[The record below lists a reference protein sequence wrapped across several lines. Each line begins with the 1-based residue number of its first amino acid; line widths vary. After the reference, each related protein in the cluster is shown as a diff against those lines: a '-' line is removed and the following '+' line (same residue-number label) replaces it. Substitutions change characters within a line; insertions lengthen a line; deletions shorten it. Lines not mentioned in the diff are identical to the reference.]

1 MFTAIEHFEKIWSR
15 EMKISQSVMD
25 ALTDE
30 SLDQAVADDHRT
42 LGQMAW
48 HIVTTIP
55 ELAAMLDL
63 SVQGPDLNA
72 PIPGRAAEIK
82 QAYKLVSESLLDT
95 IKAGWDDAA
104 LQHEDDLWGER
115 WKRGD
120 TLHILVGHEIHH
132 RGQMTV
138 LMRQAGL
145 KVPNIYGPA
154 KEAWEQYGTPP
165 PER

>member
-1 MFTAIEHFEKIWSR
+1 MFTAIEHFEKTWSQ
-15 EMKISQSVMD
+15 EMKFSQNVLD

-30 SLDQAVADDHRT
+30 SLNQAVADDHRT

-55 ELAAMLDL
+55 QMATMLDL
-63 SVQGPDLNA
+63 NLEGPDHKT
-72 PIPGRAAEIK
+72 PVPGRAAEIK
-82 QAYKLVSESLLDT
+82 HAYKLVSESLLGT
-95 IKAGWDDAA
+95 IKAEWDDAT

-115 WKRGD
+115 WKRGR
-120 TLHILVGHEIHH
+120 TLQILIAHEIHH

-145 KVPNIYGPA
+145 VVPSIYGPA
-154 KEAWEQYGTPP
+154 KEGWAEYGTAP
-165 PER
+165 PEV